1 MAECILS
8 KKYVYGLARGPG
20 PERKQTMQTAKHPAL
35 PLAMTA
41 VMAAVMAVVAPF
53 SISIGPIPLSLCT
66 LVIYMNA
73 YILGW
78 KRGTVATLVYIL
90 LGAVGMPVFNS
101 FSGGLGVVAGPTGGY
116 IVGYLPLAL
125 ICGLAVAAAPKN
137 RVGQFIGMILGTA
150 VLYALGTAWY
160 CVQSGNPLGVAMGYC
175 VIPFLPGD
183 FIKMIVA
190 AGVGPMIRTGLEKA
204 GLYPQG

>member
-1 MAECILS
+1 
-8 KKYVYGLARGPG
+8 
-20 PERKQTMQTAKHPAL
+20 MQTSKHPAV

-101 FSGGLGVVAGPTGGY
+101 FSGGLGPPAA
-116 IVGYLPLAL
+116 ISWA
-125 ICGLAVAAAPKN
+125 ICPWPSSADWRWP
-137 RVGQFIGMILGTA
+137 
-150 VLYALGTAWY
+150 
-160 CVQSGNPLGVAMGYC
+160 P
-175 VIPFLPGD
+175 PP
-183 FIKMIVA
+183 
-190 AGVGPMIRTGLEKA
+190 RTG
-204 GLYPQG
+204 

>member
-1 MAECILS
+1 
-8 KKYVYGLARGPG
+8 
-20 PERKQTMQTAKHPAL
+20 MQTAKHPAL

-101 FSGGLGVVAGPTGGY
+101 FSGGLGCGGRAPPAH
-116 IVGYLPLAL
+116 ISWATCPWAL
-125 ICGLAVAAAPKN
+125 ICGLAGGRRPQDRGGRSAAW
-137 RVGQFIGMILGTA
+137 ILGTA
-150 VLYALGTAWY
+150 VLYTLGTAWY

-190 AGVGPMIRTGLEKA
+190 ARCGSHDPHQPGEGRAVSPGLSI
-204 GLYPQG
+204 PQTFLTR

>member
-1 MAECILS
+1 
-8 KKYVYGLARGPG
+8 
-20 PERKQTMQTAKHPAL
+20 MQTAKHPAL

-101 FSGGLGVVAGPTGGY
+101 FSGGLGV
-116 IVGYLPLAL
+116 
-125 ICGLAVAAAPKN
+125 AAAPKN

>member
-1 MAECILS
+1 
-8 KKYVYGLARGPG
+8 
-20 PERKQTMQTAKHPAL
+20 MQTSKHPAV

-101 FSGGLGVVAGPTGGY
+101 FSGGRRRPHDPHRPGEGRAVSP
-116 IVGYLPLAL
+116 
-125 ICGLAVAAAPKN
+125 GL
-137 RVGQFIGMILGTA
+137 
-150 VLYALGTAWY
+150 
-160 CVQSGNPLGVAMGYC
+160 S
-175 VIPFLPGD
+175 IPQTFLT
-183 FIKMIVA
+183 
-190 AGVGPMIRTGLEKA
+190 R
-204 GLYPQG
+204 

>member
-1 MAECILS
+1 
-8 KKYVYGLARGPG
+8 
-20 PERKQTMQTAKHPAL
+20 MQTSKHPAV

-41 VMAAVMAVVAPF
+41 VMAAVLSVVSPF

-78 KRGTVATLVYIL
+78 KRGTVATLVYVL
-90 LGAVGMPVFNS
+90 LGAVGM
-101 FSGGLGVVAGPTGGY
+101 
-116 IVGYLPLAL
+116 
-125 ICGLAVAAAPKN
+125 CGLAVSAAPKN
-137 RVGQFIGMILGTA
+137 RVVQFIGMILGTA
-150 VLYALGTAWY
+150 VLYTLGTAWY
-160 CVQSGNPLGVAMGYC
+160 CFQSGNPLGVAMGYC

-183 FIKMIVA
+183 FIKMVVA
-190 AGVGPMIRTGLEKA
+190 AGVGPMIRTSLEKA

>member
-1 MAECILS
+1 
-8 KKYVYGLARGPG
+8 
-20 PERKQTMQTAKHPAL
+20 MQTSKHPAV

-78 KRGTVATLVYIL
+78 KRGTVATLVYVL
-90 LGAVGMPVFNS
+90 LGAVGMPVFNG

-183 FIKMIVA
+183 AVKILLA
-190 AGVGPMIRTGLEKA
+190 AFLALRLRKPLA
-204 GLYPQG
+204 AQGFEL

>member
-1 MAECILS
+1 
-8 KKYVYGLARGPG
+8 
-20 PERKQTMQTAKHPAL
+20 MQTSKHPAV

-41 VMAAVMAVVAPF
+41 VMAAVLSVVSPF

-78 KRGTVATLVYIL
+78 KRGTVATLVYVL
-90 LGAVGMPVFNS
+90 LGAVGMPVFNG
-101 FSGGLGVVAGPTGGY
+101 FSAGLGVVAGPTGGY

-125 ICGLAVAAAPKN
+125 ICGLAVSAAPKN
-137 RVGQFIGMILGTA
+137 RVVQFIGMILGTA
-150 VLYALGTAWY
+150 VLYTLGTAWY
-160 CVQSGNPLGVAMGYC
+160 CFQSGNPRGGARGYR
-175 VIPFLPGD
+175 VTPFRPGD
-183 FIKMIVA
+183 FIKMVVA
-190 AGVGPMIRTGLEKA
+190 AGVGPMIRTSLEKA